1 MSILGSLF
9 IANTALD
16 AFSNSINVAGDNI
29 ANLNTIG
36 FKTSQ
41 LAFADLF
48 STVSG
53 AIETGHGVRLA
64 NVSKPMRQ
72 GSFETTRSVTDL
84 AVDGNGFFVVN
95 DSASGI
101 AYYTRAGQFRLDA
114 AGKMVNEIGFA
125 LQGSAGDISIGNS
138 LTVPGQPTTSLALT
152 MNLDAAATTPA
163 AAVPPGPDASPGAW
177 LAASNFSTVATVF
190 DSQGNGH
197 DLSFVFR
204 KTAPNSWQYQVLA
217 PASALDAGAA
227 NSLELRQVAAP
238 GALVFDA
245 SGQLDLAAS
254 SISDISGLTWLTG
267 GSQTLAAGNISF
279 AGTVQYAQPSSVTA
293 LTQDGFRQG
302 SFTGINIDGQ
312 GAVVGRYSNGVS
324 RALGNLI
331 LANFS
336 NVDDLDPQGN
346 TLFLPTVASG
356 AAQTGVP
363 GQGGLGAIVSG
374 ALELSTVDLA
384 REFVTLIISQRSFQ
398 VNSRIIT
405 TADEMYSVA
414 ANLKS

>member
-41 LAFADLF
+41 LTFADLF
-48 STVSG
+48 PTVSG

-64 NVSKPMRQ
+64 NVSKPLQQ
-72 GSFETTRSVTDL
+72 GAFETTRSVTDL
-84 AVDGNGFFVVN
+84 AVDGNGFFVVS
-95 DSASGI
+95 DPASGT
-101 AYYTRAGQFRLDA
+101 AYYTRAGQFHLDA
-114 AGKMVNEIGFA
+114 SGKMVNELGFA
-125 LQGSAGDISIGNS
+125 LQGNAGDISIGSS

-152 MNLDAAATTPA
+152 MDLDAAATIPA
-163 AAVPPGPDASPGAW
+163 VTVPPGPDASSGAW
-177 LAASNFSTVATVF
+177 LAASNFSTVATIF
-190 DSQGNGH
+190 DSLGNAH

-227 NSLELRQVAAP
+227 NSLDLRQVAAP
-238 GALVFDA
+238 GSLIFDA
-245 SGQLDLAAS
+245 SGQLDPASS

-267 GSQTLAAGNISF
+267 GSQTLPAGNLSF
-279 AGTVQYAQPSSVTA
+279 AGTVQYAQPSSVST

-312 GAVVGRYSNGVS
+312 GGIVGRYSNGVS
-324 RALGNLI
+324 QVLGNLV
-331 LANFS
+331 LANFA
-336 NVDDLDPQGN
+336 NVDDLDPQGS
-346 TLFLPTVASG
+346 TLYLPTAASG
-356 AAQTGVP
+356 AAQTGAP

-384 REFVTLIISQRSFQ
+384 REFVMLITSQRSFQ